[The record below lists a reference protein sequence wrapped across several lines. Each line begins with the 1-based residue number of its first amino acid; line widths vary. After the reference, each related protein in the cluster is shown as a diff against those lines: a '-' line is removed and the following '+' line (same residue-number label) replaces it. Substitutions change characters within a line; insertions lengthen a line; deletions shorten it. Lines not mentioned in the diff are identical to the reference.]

1 MSHPLRRESNPT
13 RACAR
18 PRPPASPSS
27 ARGRGMHTHAPRS
40 RAVESAATASIVFLR
55 AASSASSSAPFAVTS
70 SSSDEDDVDNKM
82 AGTRLRKDEDDD
94 DEDDESYSDMPP
106 LMPSRGE
113 TAASVGAKT
122 RARGAAQ
129 RRPSDSQLLRRRS
142 TRSAA
147 RTARDAISSE
157 LASSGDTEPGLASST
172 HAAAARVAASAS
184 ASTPTPAL
192 AARKPPPPSASQ
204 RKRDPESAS
213 SSRKRAATAAAAAA
227 AGQSQAAP
235 SHSSSAPRT
244 AKRARTDLKPPP
256 NAKNDAD
263 YDDDEPAK
271 AGAAAEV
278 SCCICMSEPE
288 RHEESTINGCEH
300 RFCFG
305 CIAKW
310 SERENTCPLCKVRFT
325 KICRAYPQ
333 RASRGG
339 GGGKSGGQR
348 SVNSKTVKQRD
359 QRSDIL
365 SGPTLEGLLHSL
377 AASAAGGPPHNMLDP
392 FMRRLFSSGL
402 ISGGPNATRAFSLA
416 EFMNDSDDDDDDF
429 DDDAEAFHPFSFL
442 MRSSTSH
449 YRVGTFVPSFPTM
462 AARAA
467 ASGAAASTESSRT
480 APLADRSSRQ
490 HSGRMPTRACPHV
503 SSLSA
508 AASPSSPRFLAVAAA
523 AAATARPARSYAT
536 NSGDSRAGQD
546 FANPLEIDDSSDDEI
561 QVIGVNY
568 PSSAAPEFM

>member
-1 MSHPLRRESNPT
+1 
-13 RACAR
+13 
-18 PRPPASPSS
+18 
-27 ARGRGMHTHAPRS
+27 MHTHAPRS

-70 SSSDEDDVDNKM
+70 SSSDEDVSDNKI
-82 AGTRLRKDEDDD
+82 AGTRLRNDEDD
-94 DEDDESYSDMPP
+94 DEDDKSYSDMPP

-157 LASSGDTEPGLASST
+157 LASSGDTEQGLAP
-172 HAAAARVAASAS
+172 AAAARVAASAS
-184 ASTPTPAL
+184 ASMPTPAL

-227 AGQSQAAP
+227 AGQSRAAP
-235 SHSSSAPRT
+235 SQSSSAPRT

-263 YDDDEPAK
+263 YDDDEPVK

-467 ASGAAASTESSRT
+467 ASGVAASSNESSRT
-480 APLADRSSRQ
+480 APVADRSSRQ

-508 AASPSSPRFLAVAAA
+508 AASSSSPRFVAVAAA

-561 QVIGVNY
+561 QVISVNY